1 MAIANDLLLQCCMRN
16 SVDGAMYVTFPPRN
30 AQGSQMAYALGP
42 IAQAM
47 ADQVARDEADL
58 RAKCLAKWFAQ
69 YLDERRL
76 R

>member
-1 MAIANDLLLQCCMRN
+1 MLYEEFGGWRYVCHVSASQCTRVANGIC
-16 SVDGAMYVTFPPRN
+16 AW
-30 AQGSQMAYALGP
+30 P

-58 RAKCLAKWFAQ
+58 RANCLAKWFAQ